1 MSKQKRKNRNIF
13 KQFKSTVQGVKN
25 KALTPFKGSQNI
37 ENIGGKVESDIKN
50 KVTSR
55 FKDLFTFQGSEQ
67 ITQITNTVSN
77 VKSAIENPT
86 EYVETYVKH
95 KILNKILT
103 GVTDLLSAG
112 VSAISKSGGEIV
124 KQVGKKI
131 TKKLT
136 EVTKEKV
143 EESEEGEDL
152 IEWYGPLNPPD
163 DGSEEGIEWYGP
175 WDPPDDGDDDEDD
188 GEGEGVG
195 HMTMRE
201 FLNKKLNELPTQL
214 LIREKSGSY
223 RVVSIEGYKNMLINI
238 FKDKISRNK
247 DAYEGSSASEFLQ
260 AYDEFNRD
268 YDSAEGEETIQINY
282 ENLFDWLAF

>member
-1 MSKQKRKNRNIF
+1 MSKQKRKNKNIF
-13 KQFKSTVQGVKN
+13 KQFKATVQGVKS
-25 KALTPFKGSQNI
+25 KALTPFKASQKI
-37 ENIGGKVESDIKN
+37 ENIGGKVESNVKN
-50 KVTSR
+50 TLISR

-77 VKSAIENPT
+77 VKSVIENPT
-86 EYVETYVKH
+86 QYVETYVKH

-103 GVTDLLSAG
+103 GITDLLSAG

-136 EVTKEKV
+136 EDTKEKK
-143 EESEEGEDL
+143 EESEEGTQSQEQQQQQVQEQQETQEQQKQ
-152 IEWYGPLNPPD
+152 IEPWNIQTEEREEETEESE
-163 DGSEEGIEWYGP
+163 GSET
-175 WDPPDDGDDDEDD
+175 
-188 GEGEGVG
+188 
-195 HMTMRE
+195 MTNYISR
-201 FLNKKLNELPTQL
+201 KLNVLPTQL

-223 RVVSIEGYKNMLINI
+223 RVFSIEGYKNMLISI
-238 FKDKISRNK
+238 FKDKLSRNK
-247 DAYEGSSASEFLQ
+247 DAYEGSSASDFLKV
-260 AYDEFNRD
+260 YDEFNRD

>member
-13 KQFKSTVQGVKN
+13 KQFKSTVQGVKS
-25 KALTPFKGSQNI
+25 KALTPFKASQKI
-37 ENIGGKVESDIKN
+37 ENIGDKVESNTKN
-50 KVTSR
+50 KLLSR

-95 KILNKILT
+95 KILNKVLT
-103 GVTDLLSAG
+103 GITDLLSAG
-112 VSAISKSGGEIV
+112 VSTISKSGGEIV

-136 EVTKEKV
+136 EGTKEKV
-143 EESEEGEDL
+143 EESEEVEQSQEQQQQQEQEQQQKQEQQQETTPWN
-152 IEWYGPLNPPD
+152 IETEEREEETEETE
-163 DGSEEGIEWYGP
+163 GSE
-175 WDPPDDGDDDEDD
+175 
-188 GEGEGVG
+188 
-195 HMTMRE
+195 TMSNYISR
-201 FLNKKLNELPTQL
+201 KLNELPTQL